1 MEPLLSTSFGNRL
14 APADRLPSFPARHD
28 VRGCDGPLYKPT
40 LKIESY
46 VNNLIKDRQAIF
58 PACLALA
65 TIALLSI
72 LPIAEAASSST
83 STASAGFAA
92 YSVQVTRAGAAQSAA
107 VNESVKPTSVPG
119 KSVVQLT
126 VQGASSNFTYSH
138 IVNSSSTLFPYLPAI
153 SNENYSY
160 SGKNYSVTAKI
171 SQQGTSQVTFKGKS
185 YTVTNYALSAKVT
198 STKGSETYTG
208 TISAFPSDL
217 VYSATL
223 QANQTRASAT
233 LTATSLSLDA
243 VGTAAPLQA
252 ASAGIGISLAVG
264 AIALSLGVKMRR
276 KQGAAGTSNPDH
288 WVD

>member
-1 MEPLLSTSFGNRL
+1 LKL
-14 APADRLPSFPARHD
+14 ALGL
-28 VRGCDGPLYKPT
+28 V
-40 LKIESY
+40 
-46 VNNLIKDRQAIF
+46 
-58 PACLALA
+58 LA

-83 STASAGFAA
+83 PGPSAGFAA
-92 YSVQVTRAGAAQSAA
+92 YSVQATQSGATQTAA
-107 VNESVKPTSVPG
+107 VNESVKPSSTAG
-119 KSVVQLT
+119 KSILQVT
-126 VQGASSNFTYSH
+126 VEAASSNFTYSH
-138 IVNSSSTLFPYLPAI
+138 VVNSSSTLFPYLPAI

-171 SQQGTSQVTFKGKS
+171 SQQGTSQVTFKGKT

-198 STKGSETYTG
+198 STKGSATYTG
-208 TISAFPSDL
+208 AISAFPSDL

-223 QANQTRASAT
+223 QVNQTRVTAT

-276 KQGAAGTSNPDH
+276 KQRAPGPSKPDH